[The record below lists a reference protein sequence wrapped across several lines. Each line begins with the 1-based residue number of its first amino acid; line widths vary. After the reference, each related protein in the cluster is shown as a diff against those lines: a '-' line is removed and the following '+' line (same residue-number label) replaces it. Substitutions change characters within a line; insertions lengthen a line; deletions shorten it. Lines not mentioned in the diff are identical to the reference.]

1 MFFRLISKKHLPWK
15 PLLQTATMLTFTPAE
30 ERIMLILWKIE
41 PAKLNDIIHC
51 FPDPK
56 PANNTISTMLGTLL
70 KKGIIVRTGGV
81 RSYTYSTKLSKL
93 EYSHIKLKSIMLDYF
108 DGDFER
114 LKKHVEILQY

>member
-1 MFFRLISKKHLPWK
+1 
-15 PLLQTATMLTFTPAE
+15 MLTLTPTE
-30 ERIMLILWKIE
+30 EKIMLVLWKLE
-41 PAKLNDIIHC
+41 SAKLNDIIQC

-56 PANNTISTMLGTLL
+56 PANNTISNMLGTLM
-70 KKGIIVRTGGV
+70 KKGLIVRTGGV

-93 EYSHIKLKSIMLDYF
+93 EYSHIKLKNIMHEYF